1 MTNEELSNKSCSA
14 ETYAET
20 NGQAFSG
27 NEETVAYTESADENA
42 VTEEAAAE
50 AVEEESHP
58 YGESLVEEFSAEN
71 NVQRV
76 ARLTKLPENA
86 AVYFVAAI
94 YFIVGVLCVSITHYI
109 IAYLPYIVGGMMVLI
124 GVVQFIV
131 AIIHREYRTVKTN
144 RTAGSLI
151 IAALGA
157 MIIFQKIDPE
167 NDPIMLI
174 SVAWGILGLFE
185 AAHAFNHAFKRMA
198 NSERCIYY
206 LIKGIIECA
215 VAFLLLYQPESEA
228 AHEFHI
234 IVLGANLIFDSITM
248 IPKIKELLSMK

>member
-1 MTNEELSNKSCSA
+1 MTDDEELNTYSDA
-14 ETYAET
+14 EQEPA
-20 NGQAFSG
+20 
-27 NEETVAYTESADENA
+27 EETALT
-42 VTEEAAAE
+42 EAA
-50 AVEEESHP
+50 EEESLP
-58 YGESLVEEFSAEN
+58 YGDSLVEEFSAEN
-71 NVQRV
+71 NVERV
-76 ARLTKLPENA
+76 ARLTKLPANT

-94 YFIVGVLCVSITHYI
+94 YFIVGILCVSITHYI

-131 AIIHREYRTVKTN
+131 AIIRREYRTVKTN

-151 IAALGA
+151 IAALGV
-157 MIIFQKIDPE
+157 MIIVQKIDPE

-234 IVLGANLIFDSITM
+234 IVLGANLIFDAITM